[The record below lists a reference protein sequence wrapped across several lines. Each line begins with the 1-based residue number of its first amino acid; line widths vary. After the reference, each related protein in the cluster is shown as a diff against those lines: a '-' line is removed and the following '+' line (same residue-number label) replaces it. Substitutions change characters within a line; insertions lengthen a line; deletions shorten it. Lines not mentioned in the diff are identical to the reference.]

1 MTRLAYGIAV
11 AACSFAGAALLSTPV
26 AAADVFDASSYTL
39 DPVAPETVTSFY
51 NLITAPPGINES
63 LQGYGAFD
71 VLSDGSDDPVGHFY
85 AYVST
90 APFLTPHL
98 GNLEDAVVN
107 SQVLYVS
114 PDVPGYEDPTGIA
127 PVAGSV
133 ISTTQSFGGLFENV
147 YSAIP
152 SGDGTSAITDI
163 LKTPF
168 GDIDLSQLVN
178 ALGFDAA
185 NVPSVLPD
193 EITALSDPV
202 YTAVNGLP
210 PLTIA
215 LQGYQAFQFGDNPDA
230 TFNAVQTTTTDGIGF
245 HTEAFLVT
253 EETGTAASLPV
264 GSIYNTI
271 DFANLSNVYSSIPQ
285 ADGTDE
291 VTNILI
297 NTNTGQ
303 TFDLSWLFADADASA
318 GLNDGSFV
326 QPISFGDQIIQ
337 LAPDSDLTFTGING
351 LPPGNV
357 SIQADAIFG
366 LFDEGLDDPSSTFGA
381 DLTVIQTMFLSN
393 YTESL
398 LITDSIIPEL
408 PEGSIIDFTNYGF
421 GFENLYMDLPG
432 LGADGENLI
441 TDTFSTPLGAI
452 DLSWLY
458 AMLDASAGLNPSEG
472 LVTFADA
479 PWLELFETI
488 FDL

>member
-1 MTRLAYGIAV
+1 MLPAAIA
-11 AACSFAGAALLSTPV
+11 S
-26 AAADVFDASSYTL
+26 ADPFDASSYTL
-39 DPVAPETVTSFY
+39 DPVAPETVTGLY
-51 NLITAPPGINES
+51 NITTAPPGINES
-63 LQGYGAFD
+63 LQGYQAFD
-71 VLSDGSDDPVGHFY
+71 VLGNDSDDPLGHFY

-90 APFLTPHL
+90 APYLTPHL
-98 GNLEDAVVN
+98 DNINDAVVS

-114 PDVPGYEDPTGIA
+114 PDVPGYESPTGIA

-133 ISTTQSFGGLFENV
+133 ISTTHSFGRLFENI

-152 SGDGTSAITDI
+152 SGATNTVTDI

-178 ALGFDAA
+178 SLGFDAA

-193 EITALSDPV
+193 DITAISEPV

-215 LQGYQAFQFGDNPDA
+215 LQGYQAFQLGDNPDA
-230 TFNAVQTTTTDGIGF
+230 TFSAVQTTTTDGIGF

-253 EETGTAASLPV
+253 EETGTADSLPV
-264 GSIYNTI
+264 GSVYNTI

-285 ADGTDE
+285 PDGTDE

-297 NTNTGQ
+297 NTDTGQ
-303 TFDLSWLFADADASA
+303 TLDLSWLFADADASA
-318 GLNDGSFV
+318 GLDDGSFL
-326 QPISFGDQIIQ
+326 QPISFGDSMIQ
-337 LAPDSDLTFTGING
+337 LAPDSGVTFTGING

-357 SIQADAIFG
+357 SIQADALFG
-366 LFDEGLDDPSSTFGA
+366 LYEDGVDTPSSTFGA
-381 DLTVIQTMFLSN
+381 DATVVQTMFLSN

-398 LITDSIIPEL
+398 LVTDSINPEL
-408 PEGSIIDFTNYGF
+408 PEGSIIDFTSYGF

-441 TDTFSTPLGAI
+441 TDTFSTPLGDI

-458 AMLDASAGLNPSEG
+458 AMLDASSGLNPAEG
-472 LVTFADA
+472 LASFADA
-479 PWLELFETI
+479 PWLDLFETV
-488 FDL
+488 FGL